1 MRLARVVGNVVST
14 VKDESYEG
22 QKLLIVDY
30 LDDEGRLTGNQ
41 AIVFDAADAGVGDT
55 VLVNV
60 DGGAAAM
67 MLGRHVIADQTVAGV
82 VDSYSI
88 DGVVRKYH

>member
-14 VKDESYEG
+14 VKDVGFEG

-30 LDDEGRLTGNQ
+30 LDDEGELTGNQ
-41 AIVFDAADAGVGDT
+41 GIVFDAADAGVGDT

-60 DGGAAAM
+60 DGGAANI

-82 VDSYSI
+82 IDSYSV
-88 DGVVRKYH
+88 DGIERKYH